1 MQDKRRATSDTS
13 SSPGSLMGTRDVAID
28 RTLSSTS
35 ALPTPRG
42 IGSTLNVCVEGKF
55 LGILMSGMVEKR
67 REGAVR
73 AGFARRLFLLSVR
86 GCHYYRK
93 ADDAEVFG
101 TERGHLAL
109 RDFGYAKIVPEN
121 EAPYGTVEPSVDG
134 YHFVGL
140 FSKQHTLTWF
150 LRVDSMD
157 VAKAWVTAIGAA
169 QEIAKK
175 HLYPTEWTSTMY
187 NTFSS
192 ILTGH
197 ALLPAPANE
206 TGSTSATPSNHDS
219 ESPSSSSLPALEV
232 ASILAVSIEQPS
244 QQHDMTQHL
253 RRERLVSRKVH
264 LNQPISVGTSLLLN
278 ESLTILLSN
287 GQSVS
292 LSLETVRHAAPTSS
306 LSTTLPIDLATS
318 SFRIQASLHLTKSA
332 SPPTTVPSTPLS
344 PSSSSL
350 HTSSHELLQ
359 APYNAAALAFSGLYI
374 VSCVLAYAFGPP
386 FQGLMQIT
394 VILGAF
400 LSLSVVASAGLRVHE
415 IASIKAGQTRAATS
429 TNSGPSVGSY
439 AATLTIT
446 ALDRVAPAPEE
457 QTPGEKTTTTSETA
471 PKAVPELAFSPRFIA
486 AEKGN
491 VDKGRVRYENTL
503 QWRRENRVDGMLHI
517 PQPHFHLIK
526 KNYPQYFHGQSIK
539 GHCVYYEKVGKID
552 LKAMKA
558 AGLTIE
564 QLLRHYIYLT
574 EYMWT
579 ILEPSDSGR
588 SVTVLDVEGI
598 GFYDLTGDVM
608 DFVRQAM
615 GFVSAHYPERSAQI
629 FIVNV
634 PRWFDVVWRV
644 VSPMI
649 EPVTKEKIRICKG
662 RAVKEELLKSIAEDQ
677 LPVDYGGTGVKLG
690 LSAEEVALA
699 KHVDDIMEK
708 SGKVDD

>member
-13 SSPGSLMGTRDVAID
+13 SSPGSLMGTRDVTID

-192 ILTGH
+192 ILTG
-197 ALLPAPANE
+197 
-206 TGSTSATPSNHDS
+206 
-219 ESPSSSSLPALEV
+219 
-232 ASILAVSIEQPS
+232 
-244 QQHDMTQHL
+244 
-253 RRERLVSRKVH
+253 
-264 LNQPISVGTSLLLN
+264 
-278 ESLTILLSN
+278 
-287 GQSVS
+287 
-292 LSLETVRHAAPTSS
+292 
-306 LSTTLPIDLATS
+306 
-318 SFRIQASLHLTKSA
+318 
-332 SPPTTVPSTPLS
+332 PPTTVPSTPLS

-457 QTPGEKTTTTSETA
+457 LTPGEKTTTTSETA

-539 GHCVYYEKVGKID
+539 VLTRTTYRYMGKID